1 MKVLM
6 TIIVGIMAV
15 GLLAMFMAE
24 EFLWNLKDADFRW
37 SLAIFNFLV
46 QMVVVGSITY
56 GLVWFMWKAVGAS
69 LWIW

>member
-15 GLLAMFMAE
+15 GLLAMFMVE

-37 SLAIFNFLV
+37 SLAIISFLV
-46 QMVVVGSITY
+46 EMVFVGSITY
-56 GLVWFMWKAVGAS
+56 GLLWFLWKAWGAS

>member
-15 GLLAMFMAE
+15 GLLAMLMVS

-37 SLAIFNFLV
+37 PLAIISFLFE
-46 QMVVVGSITY
+46 MGVVGSFTY
-56 GLVWFMWKAVGAS
+56 GLLWFFFS
-69 LWIW
+69 YDPLRFF

>member
-15 GLLAMFMAE
+15 GLLAMFMVE

-37 SLAIFNFLV
+37 SLAIINFLV

-56 GLVWFMWKAVGAS
+56 GLVWFLWKAVGAS

>member
-1 MKVLM
+1 MKVLV

-15 GLLAMFMAE
+15 GLLAMFMVE

-37 SLAIFNFLV
+37 SLAIIGFLV
-46 QMVVVGSITY
+46 EMVVVGSITY
-56 GLVWFMWKAVGAS
+56 GLFWFFWTAGGAS

>member
-1 MKVLM
+1 MKVLA

-15 GLLAMFMAE
+15 GLLAMFMVE

-37 SLAIFNFLV
+37 SLAIISFLV
-46 QMVVVGSITY
+46 EIGVVGSITY
-56 GLVWFMWKAVGAS
+56 GLLWFFWRVGGAS